1 MSMYKVTISGVFD
14 SDIISNNSDKLIL
27 HLVRNCCPSFFG
39 FNVGEA
45 CGMSNCI
52 GCWEHALERGAR
64 ADAAENVH
72 VERLG

>member
-1 MSMYKVTISGVFD
+1 MARYKLTISGVFD
-14 SDIISNNSDKLIL
+14 PDNVSNTSDKLVL

-39 FNVGEA
+39 FNVGNS
-45 CGMSNCI
+45 CMTNCFK
-52 GCWEHALERGAR
+52 CWENAFQKGAR